1 METSVKQAYAIETDG
16 LTKYYGNFEAVRG
29 LTMRVSKGTITGF
42 LGQNGAGKSST
53 IRMLLG
59 MSRPT
64 RGNGRVLDYDI
75 ADEKQS
81 IEMRKRV
88 AYVGEDK
95 RLYDYM
101 TVAQMIGFTKA
112 FFPGWR
118 TDVEQRLL
126 DEFRLPLDRSTKKLS
141 KGMRTQLSLLLAFA
155 RGSELLI
162 LDEPTEGLDPV
173 MAEKLLELVVGAA
186 AEGVT
191 VFFSSHQIAEVEQIA
206 DRILL
211 IDRGQL
217 LLDTTL
223 EAIAAD
229 FRRIRGV
236 YDVVPKPAAL
246 ALEGVERIAVDGRM
260 VSVMVS
266 RNAVTIAER
275 MRAHSAATVE
285 VLPMTL
291 KEIVL
296 ESLKRDA
303 GSGTG
308 KAGGGRRDA
317 GSGAATE

>member
-1 METSVKQAYAIETDG
+1 MKQSFAIETES
-16 LTKYYGNFEAVRG
+16 LTKYYGDFEAVRG
-29 LTMRVSKGTITGF
+29 LTMRVPKGTITGF

-64 RGNGRVLDYDI
+64 RGNGRVLDFDI

-101 TVAQMIGFTKA
+101 TVKQMIGFTKA
-112 FFPGWR
+112 FYPGWR
-118 TDVEQRLL
+118 DDVEKKLL
-126 DEFRLPLDRSTKKLS
+126 EEFRLPLDRPTRKLS
-141 KGMRTQLSLLLAFA
+141 KGMRTQTALLLAFA
-155 RGSELLI
+155 RGAELMI

-186 AEGVT
+186 ADGAT
-191 VFFSSHQIAEVEQIA
+191 IFFSSHQIAEVEQIA

-223 EAIAAD
+223 ESISAD
-229 FRRIRGV
+229 FRRVRGV
-236 YDVVPKPAAL
+236 YDVAPKPATL
-246 ALEGVERIAVDGRM
+246 VIDGVKRVAVDGRT

-266 RNAVTIAER
+266 HNSITIAER
-275 MRAHSAATVE
+275 MRAQSATAVE

-303 GSGTG
+303 GSGKTG
-308 KAGGGRRDA
+308 A
-317 GSGAATE
+317 

>member
-1 METSVKQAYAIETDG
+1 METSVKQAYAIETEG
-16 LTKYYGNFEAVRG
+16 LTKYYGDFEAVRG
-29 LTMRVSKGTITGF
+29 LTMRVPKATITGF

-64 RGNGRVLDYDI
+64 RGNGRVLDFDI

-101 TVAQMIGFTKA
+101 TVRQMIAFTKA
-112 FFPGWR
+112 FYPGWR
-118 TDVEQRLL
+118 DDIEKKLL
-126 DEFRLPLDRSTKKLS
+126 EEFRLPLDRPTKKLS
-141 KGMRTQLSLLLAFA
+141 KGMRTQTALLLAFA
-155 RGSELLI
+155 RGAELLI

-186 AEGVT
+186 ADGAT
-191 VFFSSHQIAEVEQIA
+191 IFFSSHQIAEVEQIA

-217 LLDTTL
+217 VLDTTL
-223 EAIAAD
+223 ESISTD

-236 YDVVPKPAAL
+236 YETAPKPGSL
-246 ALEGVERIAVDGRM
+246 AIDGVRRVAVDGRT

-266 RNAVTIAER
+266 HNSVIIADR
-275 MRAHSAATVE
+275 MKAQSGSSVE

-296 ESLKRDA
+296 ESLKRDEE
-303 GSGTG
+303 SG
-308 KAGGGRRDA
+308 KREA
-317 GSGAATE
+317 

>member
-1 METSVKQAYAIETDG
+1 MPVDATNMEISLKQAYAIETDS
-16 LTKYYGNFEAVRG
+16 LTKYYGDFEAVRG
-29 LTMRVSKGTITGF
+29 LTMRVPKGTITGF

-64 RGNGRVLDYDI
+64 RGNGRVLDLDI
-75 ADEKQS
+75 ADERQS

-88 AYVGEDK
+88 AYVAEDK

-101 TVAQMIGFTKA
+101 TVRQMIDFTKA

-118 TDVEQRLL
+118 TEIEQKLL
-126 DEFRLPLDRSTKKLS
+126 DDFRLPLDRSTKKLS
-141 KGMRTQLSLLLAFA
+141 KGMRTQLALLLAFA
-155 RGSELLI
+155 RGAELLI

-173 MAEKLLELVVGAA
+173 MAEKTLELVVGAA
-186 AEGVT
+186 AEGAT
-191 VFFSSHQIAEVEQIA
+191 IFFSSHQIAEVEQIA

-223 EAIAAD
+223 DSISTD

-236 YDVVPKPAAL
+236 YDTAPKPAAL
-246 ALEGVERIAVDGRM
+246 ALDGVKRIAVDGRT

-266 RNAVTIAER
+266 HNSVTIAER
-275 MRAHSAATVE
+275 MRAESASAVE

-296 ESLKRDA
+296 ESLKRDQP
-303 GSGTG
+303 
-308 KAGGGRRDA
+308 
-317 GSGAATE
+317 

>member
-1 METSVKQAYAIETDG
+1 MKTAYAIETEA
-16 LTKYYGNFEAVRG
+16 LTKYYGDFEAVRG
-29 LTMRVSKGTITGF
+29 LTMRVPKGTITGF

-64 RGNGRVLDYDI
+64 RGNGRVLDFDI
-75 ADEKQS
+75 ADERQS

-101 TVAQMIGFTKA
+101 TVGQMIEFTRA
-112 FFPGWR
+112 FYPGWR
-118 TDVEQRLL
+118 HDVEKKLL
-126 DEFRLPLDRSTKKLS
+126 DEFRLPLDRPTKKLS
-141 KGMRTQLSLLLAFA
+141 KGMRTQIALLLAFA
-155 RGSELLI
+155 RGAELLI

-186 AEGVT
+186 ADGASI
-191 VFFSSHQIAEVEQIA
+191 FFSSHQIAEVEQIA

-223 EAIAAD
+223 DSISTD
-229 FRRIRGV
+229 FRRIRGI
-236 YDVVPKPAAL
+236 YETPPTSAAL
-246 ALEGVERIAVDGRM
+246 AIEGVKRVAVDGRT

-266 RNAVTIAER
+266 HNSVTIAER
-275 MRAHSAATVE
+275 MRSQSATAVE

-296 ESLKRDA
+296 ESLKRDQ
-303 GSGTG
+303 S
-308 KAGGGRRDA
+308 
-317 GSGAATE
+317 

>member
-1 METSVKQAYAIETDG
+1 METSVKQAYAIETEA
-16 LTKYYGNFEAVRG
+16 LTKYYGDFEAVRG
-29 LTMRVSKGTITGF
+29 LTMLVPKGSITGF

-64 RGNGRVLDYDI
+64 RGSGRVLDFDI
-75 ADEKQS
+75 ANEKQS

-101 TVAQMIGFTKA
+101 TVGQMIDFTKA
-112 FFPGWR
+112 FYPGWR
-118 TDVEQRLL
+118 DDVEKKLL
-126 DEFRLPLDRSTKKLS
+126 EEFRLPLDRLTKKLS
-141 KGMRTQLSLLLAFA
+141 KGMRTQTALLLAFA
-155 RGSELLI
+155 RGAELLI

-186 AEGVT
+186 ADGASI
-191 VFFSSHQIAEVEQIA
+191 FFSSHQIAEVEQIA

-223 EAIAAD
+223 DSISTD
-229 FRRIRGV
+229 FRRIRGI
-236 YDVVPKPAAL
+236 YDTAPVMSAL
-246 ALEGVERIAVDGRM
+246 ALDGVKRVAVDGRT

-266 RNAVTIAER
+266 HNSVTIAER
-275 MRAHSAATVE
+275 MRAQSATAVE
-285 VLPMTL
+285 VSPMTL

-296 ESLKRDA
+296 ESLKRDQ
-303 GSGTG
+303 S
-308 KAGGGRRDA
+308 
-317 GSGAATE
+317 

>member
-1 METSVKQAYAIETDG
+1 MAPSTSTAPFRENASVKQAYAIETEG
-16 LTKYYGNFEAVRG
+16 LTKYYGDFEAVRG
-29 LTMRVSKGTITGF
+29 LTMRVPKGTITGF

-53 IRMLLG
+53 IKMLLG
-59 MSRPT
+59 MIRPT
-64 RGNGRVLDYDI
+64 RGGGRVLDFDI

-101 TVAQMIGFTKA
+101 TVGQMIAFTKA
-112 FFPGWR
+112 FYPDWR
-118 TDVEQRLL
+118 HDVEKRLL
-126 DEFRLPLDRSTKKLS
+126 EEFRLPLDRLTKKLS
-141 KGMRTQLSLLLAFA
+141 KGMRTQTALLLAFA
-155 RGSELLI
+155 RGADLLI

-173 MAEKLLELVVGAA
+173 MAEKLLELVVGSAA
-186 AEGVT
+186 DGAT
-191 VFFSSHQIAEVEQIA
+191 IFFSSHQVAEVEQIA

-223 EAIAAD
+223 DSIAQD

-236 YDVVPKPAAL
+236 YDAPLPTGTL
-246 ALEGVERIAVDGRM
+246 AVDGVKRVAVDGRT

-266 RNAVTIAER
+266 HNSVSIAER
-275 MRAHSAATVE
+275 MSRHSGSSVE

-303 GSGTG
+303 
-308 KAGGGRRDA
+308 
-317 GSGAATE
+317 

>member
-1 METSVKQAYAIETDG
+1 MEDTSVKQACAIETEG
-16 LTKYYGNFEAVRG
+16 LTKYYGDFEAVRG
-29 LTMRVSKGTITGF
+29 LTMRVPSGTITGF

-53 IRMLLG
+53 IKMLLG

-64 RGNGRVLDYDI
+64 RGSGHVLDLDI

-101 TVAQMIGFTKA
+101 TVGQMIAFTRA
-112 FFPGWR
+112 FYPEWR
-118 TDVEQRLL
+118 DDVEKRLL
-126 DEFRLPLDRSTKKLS
+126 EEFRLPLDRLTKKLS
-141 KGMRTQLSLLLAFA
+141 KGMRTQTALLLAFA
-155 RGSELLI
+155 RGADLLI

-186 AEGVT
+186 ADGAT
-191 VFFSSHQIAEVEQIA
+191 VFFSSHQVAEVEQIA

-223 EAIAAD
+223 DMIAQD

-236 YDVVPKPAAL
+236 FDSPPPSGSLNAD
-246 ALEGVERIAVDGRM
+246 GVKRVAVDGRV

-266 RNAVTIAER
+266 HNAVRIAEG
-275 MRAHSAATVE
+275 MRAQAGSGSVE

-296 ESLKRDA
+296 ESLKRDQA
-303 GSGTG
+303 
-308 KAGGGRRDA
+308 
-317 GSGAATE
+317 

>member
-1 METSVKQAYAIETDG
+1 MEISLKQAYAIETDS
-16 LTKYYGNFEAVRG
+16 LTKYYGDFEAVRG
-29 LTMRVSKGTITGF
+29 LTMRVPKGTITGF

-64 RGNGRVLDYDI
+64 RGNGRVLDLDI
-75 ADEKQS
+75 ADERQS

-88 AYVGEDK
+88 AYVAEDK

-101 TVAQMIGFTKA
+101 TVRQMIDFTKA

-118 TDVEQRLL
+118 TEIEQKLL
-126 DEFRLPLDRSTKKLS
+126 DDFRLPLDRSTKKLS
-141 KGMRTQLSLLLAFA
+141 KGMRTQLALLLAFA
-155 RGSELLI
+155 RGAELLI

-173 MAEKLLELVVGAA
+173 MAEKTLELVVGAA
-186 AEGVT
+186 AEGAT
-191 VFFSSHQIAEVEQIA
+191 IFFSSHQIAEVEQIA

-223 EAIAAD
+223 DSISTD

-236 YDVVPKPAAL
+236 YDTAPKPAAL
-246 ALEGVERIAVDGRM
+246 ALDGVKRIAVDGRT

-266 RNAVTIAER
+266 HNSVTIAER
-275 MRAHSAATVE
+275 MRAESASAVE

-296 ESLKRDA
+296 ESLKRDQP
-303 GSGTG
+303 
-308 KAGGGRRDA
+308 
-317 GSGAATE
+317 

>member
-1 METSVKQAYAIETDG
+1 MSGQKSDMENNVKQAYAIETEA

-29 LTMRVSKGTITGF
+29 LTMRVPKGSITGF

-64 RGNGRVLDYDI
+64 RGNGRVLDFDI
-75 ADEKQS
+75 ADERQS

-101 TVAQMIGFTKA
+101 TVGQMIEFTKA
-112 FFPGWR
+112 FYPGWR
-118 TDVEQRLL
+118 DDIERKLL
-126 DEFRLPLDRSTKKLS
+126 EEFRLPLDRLTKKLS
-141 KGMRTQLSLLLAFA
+141 KGMRTQIALLLAFA
-155 RGSELLI
+155 RGAELLI

-186 AEGVT
+186 ADGASI
-191 VFFSSHQIAEVEQIA
+191 FFSSHQIAEVEQIA

-217 LLDTTL
+217 LLDATL
-223 EAIAAD
+223 DSISTH

-236 YDVVPKPAAL
+236 YETAPAMKTL
-246 ALEGVERIAVDGRM
+246 ALDGVKRVAVDGRT

-266 RNAVTIAER
+266 HNSVSIAQR
-275 MRAHSAATVE
+275 MRADSATAVE

-296 ESLKRDA
+296 ESLKRDQP
-303 GSGTG
+303 
-308 KAGGGRRDA
+308 
-317 GSGAATE
+317 

>member
-1 METSVKQAYAIETDG
+1 MELNVKQSYAIETDA
-16 LTKYYGNFEAVRG
+16 LTKYYGDFEAVRG
-29 LTMRVSKGTITGF
+29 LTMRVPKGTITGF

-64 RGNGRVLDYDI
+64 RGNGRVLDLDI

-101 TVAQMIGFTKA
+101 TVRQMIDFTKA
-112 FFPGWR
+112 FYPDWR
-118 TDVEQRLL
+118 AEIEQKLL
-126 DEFRLPLDRSTKKLS
+126 DEFRLPPDRSTKKLS
-141 KGMRTQLSLLLAFA
+141 KGMRTQLALLLAFS
-155 RGSELLI
+155 RGAELLV

-173 MAEKLLELVVGAA
+173 MAEKVLELVVGAA
-186 AEGVT
+186 ADGST
-191 VFFSSHQIAEVEQIA
+191 IFFSSHQIAEVEQIA

-217 LLDTTL
+217 LLETTL
-223 EAIAAD
+223 ESISTD

-236 YDVVPKPAAL
+236 YESTPKPATL
-246 ALEGVERIAVDGRM
+246 AIDGVTRVAVDGRV
-260 VSVMVS
+260 VSVMAS
-266 RNAVTIAER
+266 RNSATIAER
-275 MRAHSAATVE
+275 MRASASAVE
-285 VLPMTL
+285 VMPMTL

-296 ESLKRDA
+296 ESLKRDQ
-303 GSGTG
+303 S
-308 KAGGGRRDA
+308 
-317 GSGAATE
+317 

>member
-1 METSVKQAYAIETDG
+1 MKQAYAIETEA
-16 LTKYYGNFEAVRG
+16 LTKYYGDFEAVRG
-29 LTMRVSKGTITGF
+29 LSMRVPKGTITGF

-64 RGNGRVLDYDI
+64 RGNGRVLDFDI

-88 AYVGEDK
+88 AYVAEDK

-101 TVAQMIGFTKA
+101 TVGQMIDFTKV
-112 FFPGWR
+112 FYPGWR
-118 TDVEQRLL
+118 TEIEQKLL
-126 DEFRLPLDRSTKKLS
+126 DEFRLPLDRPTKKLS
-141 KGMRTQLSLLLAFA
+141 KGMRTQLALLLAFA
-155 RGSELLI
+155 RGAELLV

-186 AEGVT
+186 ADGAT

-211 IDRGQL
+211 IDRGRL
-217 LLDTTL
+217 VLDTTL
-223 EAIAAD
+223 ESIATD

-236 YDVVPKPAAL
+236 YDTAPKPATL
-246 ALEGVERIAVDGRM
+246 ALDGVQRVTVDGRT
-260 VSVMVS
+260 VSVIVT
-266 RNAVTIAER
+266 RNSLSIAER
-275 MRAHSAATVE
+275 MRAQSASAVE

-296 ESLKRDA
+296 ESLRREG

-308 KAGGGRRDA
+308 EA
-317 GSGAATE
+317 

>member
-1 METSVKQAYAIETDG
+1 MEISSVKQAYAIETEG
-16 LTKYYGNFEAVRG
+16 LTKYYGKFEAVRG
-29 LTMRVSKGTITGF
+29 LTMRVPKGTITGF

-64 RGNGRVLDYDI
+64 RGNGRVLDFDI

-88 AYVGEDK
+88 AYVAEDK

-101 TVAQMIGFTKA
+101 SVGQMIDFTKA
-112 FFPGWR
+112 FYPGWR
-118 TDVEQRLL
+118 TEVEQKLL
-126 DEFRLPLDRSTKKLS
+126 EEFRLPLDRPTKKLS
-141 KGMRTQLSLLLAFA
+141 KGMRTQLALLLAFA
-155 RGSELLI
+155 RGAELLV

-186 AEGVT
+186 ADGAT
-191 VFFSSHQIAEVEQIA
+191 IFFSSHQIAEVEQIA

-217 LLDTTL
+217 VLDTTL
-223 EAIAAD
+223 ESIATD

-236 YDVVPKPAAL
+236 YDSTPKPATL
-246 ALEGVERIAVDGRM
+246 ALDGVQRVTVDGRT
-260 VSVMVS
+260 VSVIVTRNSVS
-266 RNAVTIAER
+266 IAER
-275 MRAHSAATVE
+275 MRAQSASAVE

-296 ESLKRDA
+296 ESLKREA
-303 GSGTG
+303 GSG
-308 KAGGGRRDA
+308 KVEA
-317 GSGAATE
+317 